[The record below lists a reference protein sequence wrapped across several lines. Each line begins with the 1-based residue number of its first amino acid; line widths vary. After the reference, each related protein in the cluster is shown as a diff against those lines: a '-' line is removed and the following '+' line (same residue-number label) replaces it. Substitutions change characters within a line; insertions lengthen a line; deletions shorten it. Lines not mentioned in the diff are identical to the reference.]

1 MDLSAEETKFVE
13 SLPPVIKAVTK
24 ALGLIRAKEFL
35 IEHGGI
41 NMNIPKYRAS
51 NKGLSQEE
59 LEALNKHLANHMDA
73 SGRIWVPTADKFFI
87 YERNVQI
94 RKDKENLSI
103 RDLARRYRLSS
114 KQIMNICRP
123 DEQ

>member
-1 MDLSAEETKFVE
+1 MEFSAEETKFVE

-24 ALGLIRAKEFL
+24 ALGLTRAKEFL
-35 IEHGGI
+35 VEHGGS
-41 NMNIPKYRAS
+41 NMNIPKYRS
-51 NKGLSQEE
+51 GNKGLSQEE

-73 SGRIWVPTADKFFI
+73 IGRIWLPKADKFFI

-94 RKDKENLSI
+94 RKDKENTSI
-103 RDLARRYRLSS
+103 SDLAKRYRLSS

-123 DEQ
+123 IEQ